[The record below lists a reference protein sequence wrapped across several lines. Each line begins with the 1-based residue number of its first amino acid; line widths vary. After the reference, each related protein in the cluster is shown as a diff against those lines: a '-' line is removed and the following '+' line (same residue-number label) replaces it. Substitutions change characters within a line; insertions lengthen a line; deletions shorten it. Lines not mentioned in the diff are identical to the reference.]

1 MGLKYPTRL
10 RLGFSHLNDHKNH
23 DTLEVESIVYYF
35 LHCLYYNEIYK
46 TLVDTVKKSTNISV
60 FNLSD

>member
-23 DTLEVESIVYYF
+23 DTLEVESI
-35 LHCLYYNEIYK
+35 IY
-46 TLVDTVKKSTNISV
+46 
-60 FNLSD
+60 

>member
-23 DTLEVESIVYYF
+23 DTLEVESIIYY
-35 LHCLYYNEIYK
+35 LIIYK
-46 TLVDTVKKSTNISV
+46 TLLDTVKKSTNISV